1 MVRRHFQLLL
11 EHFGESERAAILR
24 MRKFG
29 SWYATGFYGA
39 AEFRRRFNTVNSGEE
54 LEEILGLWLEGQA
67 AGKSRSPESFT
78 TRWCWVT
85 RGRWPR

>member
-1 MVRRHFQLLL
+1 
-11 EHFGESERAAILR
+11 

-39 AEFRRRFNTVNSGEE
+39 AEFRRRFNTVNSAEE

-67 AGKSRSPESFT
+67 ARED
-78 TRWCWVT
+78 
-85 RGRWPR
+85 